1 MAVAIFCVDAV
12 ENEYNELP
20 TAFGHNTNKQ
30 HRRRNNAHLP
40 KFSQKE
46 ERKGKGIVT
55 PATIHNEG
63 YDEDY
68 DIGKGKGGGSYYY
81 AKYAKSAKKDSKK
94 QKSEK
99 KDDKKSKKDAK
110 DKKGHYNKPTSKPV
124 LRPTKKPSVHPPIQ
138 VPSSSNDWDSQ
149 SEDMLPS
156 TGSSEDCPPA
166 RPPTLIPPT
175 PNIVTAAPTPT
186 DGNENN
192 AYRSIKLQLYAIDY
206 TLSQTDRTPIKLD
219 FLELQTVTAS
229 YFKDYMIK
237 AYEVS
242 TQATLVDFTTVF
254 VTAHFTPGYPVHVQ
268 YNSTAYFSADSINI
282 PTSKTLSIVLEK
294 SLDDPQLYINE
305 LKDQLSEVNPFSTTT
320 NAIITDP
327 EDTPVTRS
335 STSQATRSIIGIA
348 SAAAT
353 FTLTLFVAILLCRR
367 RNPTDDNSFNKKIEG
382 DATVSGETFVSET
395 QHSSIQGSSLST
407 CSSKS
412 SIFSLKS
419 SSANRTTQTRDN
431 YSTVRST
438 AVERPRKIDTR
449 RRQSRQTKMLKDLH
463 EISTVYEKRPRTV
476 EEIEKLLTIGDG
488 DII

>member
-1 MAVAIFCVDAV
+1 
-12 ENEYNELP
+12 
-20 TAFGHNTNKQ
+20 
-30 HRRRNNAHLP
+30 
-40 KFSQKE
+40 
-46 ERKGKGIVT
+46 
-55 PATIHNEG
+55 
-63 YDEDY
+63 
-68 DIGKGKGGGSYYY
+68 
-81 AKYAKSAKKDSKK
+81 
-94 QKSEK
+94 
-99 KDDKKSKKDAK
+99 
-110 DKKGHYNKPTSKPV
+110 
-124 LRPTKKPSVHPPIQ
+124 
-138 VPSSSNDWDSQ
+138 
-149 SEDMLPS
+149 
-156 TGSSEDCPPA
+156 
-166 RPPTLIPPT
+166 
-175 PNIVTAAPTPT
+175 
-186 DGNENN
+186 
-192 AYRSIKLQLYAIDY
+192 
-206 TLSQTDRTPIKLD
+206 
-219 FLELQTVTAS
+219 
-229 YFKDYMIK
+229 
-237 AYEVS
+237 
-242 TQATLVDFTTVF
+242 
-254 VTAHFTPGYPVHVQ
+254 
-268 YNSTAYFSADSINI
+268 
-282 PTSKTLSIVLEK
+282 
-294 SLDDPQLYINE
+294 
-305 LKDQLSEVNPFSTTT
+305 VNPFSTTT

-395 QHSSIQGSSLST
+395 EHSSIQGSSLST

-419 SSANRTTQTRDN
+419 SSANQTPQTRDS